1 MRHPE
6 ATSNAP
12 KSSRSHGTKSAGK
25 ASVALLALGT
35 PLLAAAPAAAG
46 SGGADGHPGVPSSAA
61 APADVPASIAA
72 GDSGQA
78 PVETSATT
86 DVSANAPSHNNASQG
101 GPTPNASEPGAS
113 QGGPTPNAPGASQ
126 DGPTPSAPGPG
137 AAAGGHANHRA
148 AAPAG
153 FDAGGDAATPGAGG
167 HTDEGAPSH
176 SRVESSAQ
184 PRGDAQT
191 RLRNVGSVPRRHGE
205 GEASGHSGAH
215 GDIGLTDVRLS
226 PRHDDEAAG
235 RVSALVKASPG
246 LEAALRAEA
255 RAAARDEVSARFPKR
270 EAGGPDLEGFVGSG
284 SHVEGERP
292 VEQHR
297 PGDSP
302 GIWIRR
308 ARLHGQR
315 AAREAERQG
324 ARSDTAASGPDDRGA
339 DTLPERTRAT
349 GAGAVPHA
357 PGRAEETNTQL
368 VAGSAIPPLEAP
380 VAGPTTNALP
390 DSGLDAGFGG
400 IVPGPRPGT
409 GPAAA
414 VTTPLPASAVGD
426 RREAGAM
433 ARPAQLPFTGA
444 ELPWVFTAGVGLLAA
459 GALLRRRTNRAL
471 R

>member
-1 MRHPE
+1 MRDPE
-6 ATSNAP
+6 ATRNAP
-12 KSSRSHGTKSAGK
+12 KSSRSHDTKSAGK
-25 ASVALLALGT
+25 AAVALLALGT

-113 QGGPTPNAPGASQ
+113 Q
-126 DGPTPSAPGPG
+126 DGPTPSAPRPG

-153 FDAGGDAATPGAGG
+153 PDAGGDAAAPGAGG

-176 SRVESSAQ
+176 SRAESSAQ

-226 PRHDDEAAG
+226 PRHDDEAGG

-308 ARLHGQR
+308 ATPHGQR
-315 AAREAERQG
+315 AAREAEREG

-339 DTLPERTRAT
+339 DRLPERTRAT

-380 VAGPTTNALP
+380 VAGPTTKALP

-444 ELPWVFTAGVGLLAA
+444 ELPWVLTAGVGLLAA
-459 GALLRRRTNRAL
+459 GALLRRRTNRAY